1 MLALDL
7 LAERKIAEALA
18 RGELQNLPGEGCPLD
33 LTDDP
38 MVPEELR
45 IAYRILK
52 NAGYIPPEVESL
64 NELRDLERM
73 LDDVP
78 EGEARRQA
86 LLRLDLLRARLDA
99 RKAYHSGAALRD
111 YRETLVNRLARR

>member
-64 NELRDLERM
+64 NELRELERM

-78 EGEARRQA
+78 EGEVRRQA

-99 RKAYHSGAALRD
+99 RKANHGGAALRD
-111 YRETLVNRLARR
+111 YRDTLLNRLARR